1 MGNKVRFSLRT
12 LWVNYINLYVWF
24 LFPGK
29 SPKNKATVS
38 RWPVFAL
45 TMIKQKLTTTTIK
58 KSGRDV
64 MAYFILYF
72 RNFISNWNFEFLV
85 RITKYLAITSSGNK
99 IRSFEFRAILRNGV
113 SGKSEISNI
122 IEISRSASL
131 ETNRNDIDVKIRLMQ
146 SFVAVS
152 ALY

>member
-1 MGNKVRFSLRT
+1 MGF
-12 LWVNYINLYVWF
+12 
-24 LFPGK
+24 
-29 SPKNKATVS
+29 
-38 RWPVFAL
+38 
-45 TMIKQKLTTTTIK
+45 
-58 KSGRDV
+58 
-64 MAYFILYF
+64 
-72 RNFISNWNFEFLV
+72 
-85 RITKYLAITSSGNK
+85 
-99 IRSFEFRAILRNGV
+99 